1 MLLLEVPHHLVELF
15 LRDLS
20 TGVSGPQDRVGV
32 LAVSPVAPVAVPP
45 APAAP
50 PAHAPEEEEEQQE
63 EDPAEA
69 EREERV
75 EAHAGPPATEGERDQ
90 RGGDRD
96 ADHNEQERESPADPT
111 TRMVLAPS
119 RCAHARPPPSA
130 TARKRSAIFRMPSRY
145 GPNFDA
151 SEVFRSSKYDT
162 NPSISLT
169 ISSTPRARLRP
180 TPATHSNPSRTS
192 RFSSYRPS
200 SRFWTSSSCCSS
212 ATSR

>member
-1 MLLLEVPHHLVELF
+1 MLLEVPHHLVELV
-15 LRDLS
+15 LRYLS
-20 TGVSGPQDRVGV
+20 AGISGPQDRVGV
-32 LAVSPVAPVAVPP
+32 IAVPPVAPSATVPTP

-130 TARKRSAIFRMPSRY
+130 TARKRSAIFR
-145 GPNFDA
+145 
-151 SEVFRSSKYDT
+151 
-162 NPSISLT
+162 
-169 ISSTPRARLRP
+169 
-180 TPATHSNPSRTS
+180 
-192 RFSSYRPS
+192 
-200 SRFWTSSSCCSS
+200 
-212 ATSR
+212 